1 MKKIMIGAAMA
12 LSLAVPAT
20 AIAQRA
26 PAATVVVVDSDR
38 IYRECNACRAAQ
50 TTLQGMITSA
60 QQRAQQLGQPIQT
73 EAQSIEQAAAAA
85 RNQTGTAR
93 TTAEQAL
100 QTRVQ
105 SLQQREQ
112 AANQEL
118 ARLEQNIR
126 STQAHVLQQ
135 INTRL
140 NPIINQVM
148 TQRGANLAV
157 DVSATLA
164 HSGAINVTD
173 AVMTALNAQLPS
185 VNVTPMP
192 QAAQPAATTPGQPAQ
207 PQQQR
212 PQGR

>member
-26 PAATVVVVDSDR
+26 PAATVIVVDTDR
-38 IYRECNACRAAQ
+38 IYRDCTACRAAQ

-73 EAQSIEQAAAAA
+73 EAQSIEQAAAAL
-85 RNQTGTAR
+85 RNQSGTAR
-93 TTAEQAL
+93 TTGEQAL
-100 QTRVQ
+100 QQRVQ
-105 SLQQREQ
+105 QLRERETTAQ
-112 AANQEL
+112 QEL
-118 ARLEQNIR
+118 ASREQTIR
-126 STQAHVLQQ
+126 STQAHVVQQ
-135 INTRL
+135 INARL
-140 NPIINQVM
+140 NPIISQTM

-157 DVSATLA
+157 DVNATLA

-173 AVMTALNAQLPS
+173 AVLAALNAQLPS
-185 VNVTPMP
+185 VAVTPLP
-192 QAAQPAATTPGQPAQ
+192 QPAQPAQAQPAQPQ

>member
-26 PAATVVVVDSDR
+26 PAATIVVVDTDR

-50 TTLQGMITSA
+50 TTLQGLTTSF
-60 QQRAQQLGQPIQT
+60 QQRRQQLGQPIQT
-73 EAQSIEQAAAAA
+73 EMQSIDQAAAAA

-93 TTAEQAL
+93 STAEQAL
-100 QTRVQ
+100 QTRLQ
-105 SLQQREQ
+105 ALQQREQ

-118 ARLEQNIR
+118 AGLEQNIR
-126 STQAHVLQQ
+126 STQAHVIQQ
-135 INTRL
+135 INARL
-140 NPIINQVM
+140 NPIISQTM
-148 TQRGANLAV
+148 TQRGANLAI
-157 DVSATLA
+157 DVNATLA
-164 HSGAINVTD
+164 HAGAINVTD
-173 AVMTALNAQLPS
+173 AVLAALNAQLPS
-185 VNVTPMP
+185 VAVTPLP
-192 QAAQPAATTPGQPAQ
+192 QQAQPAQPAPAQ